1 MSTTIPTGT
10 GLLESPPQ
18 PAPAAA
24 SKTTYGQLVSA
35 LADLEPRYGWNAGDL
50 PPLTNADVRA
60 ICAARRDRVLEE
72 LDMSDVID
80 AVAAGSDNIGLVLD
94 ALHRACREAVF
105 FDVERECEEREEER
119 LREGRQESAESA
131 LGVVGLFR
139 DSHLG

>member
-1 MSTTIPTGT
+1 MSTTIPIGT

-18 PAPAAA
+18 PAPAAPDKA
-24 SKTTYGQLVSA
+24 AYGQLVSS

-72 LDMSDVID
+72 LDMGDVVD
-80 AVAAGSDNIGLVLD
+80 AVAGGNDTVGLVLD

-105 FDVERECEEREEER
+105 VDVERECEERAEEQ